1 MRHTMHKWF
10 WAWDFEKEEKWLNEM
25 SVKGLQ
31 LVSVGLCKYVFE
43 EGIRGEYAY
52 RLELLK
58 ELPSNP
64 ESASYIR
71 FLEETGIEYIGSLLR
86 WAYFRKKAA
95 DGAFEIY
102 SDIDSKIKH
111 YKRIMTLF
119 LAVTPAVLFPGISN
133 LNNYLDRGL
142 SISLCS
148 SIISFIFVS
157 LLGFGSF
164 RVFKKISR
172 LKREQTIR
180 E

>member
-1 MRHTMHKWF
+1 MRHTIHKCF

-25 SVKGLQ
+25 SAKGLQ
-31 LVSVGLCKYVFE
+31 LVAVGFCKYVFE
-43 EGIRGEYAY
+43 EGTRGEYAY

-58 ELPSNP
+58 ELPSHP
-64 ESASYIR
+64 ESVSYIR

-95 DGAFEIY
+95 DGEFEIY

-119 LAVTPAVLFPGISN
+119 LVVTPAVLSPGIINIS
-133 LNNYLDRGL
+133 NYLDRGFSTGL
-142 SISLCS
+142 YS
-148 SIISFIFVS
+148 SIVSFIFAS
-157 LLGFGSF
+157 LLGFGSL
-164 RVFKKISR
+164 RIFKKISR